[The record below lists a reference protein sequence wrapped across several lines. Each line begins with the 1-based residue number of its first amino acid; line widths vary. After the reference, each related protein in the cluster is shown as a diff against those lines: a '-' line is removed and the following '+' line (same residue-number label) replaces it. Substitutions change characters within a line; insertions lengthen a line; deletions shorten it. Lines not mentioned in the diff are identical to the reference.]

1 MEIKDIGMQIRSA
14 ESKFNTRE
22 DGEDLYI
29 EGYFS
34 VFNSNYELW
43 QGATESIDSH
53 AFDNALSDD
62 IRALVDHDTH
72 LVLARNKAGTLELKI
87 DSRGLWGKIRINP
100 KDSDAMNLYERV
112 KRGDVDQCS
121 FGFDILDQ
129 EAEYR
134 EDGTVHWTI
143 KSVKLYEVSVCTF
156 PAYEDT
162 SVSARKKD
170 YEDNDVDLASTIIDA
185 LGKAIGKALDKA
197 IVYGTGTKMPLGIVT
212 RLVQAAQP
220 ETYSATARPWADLHE
235 SHIITG
241 TGAAGLNL
249 FKEILTNSG
258 VIENDYIEDGLVW
271 LMNKKTHDK
280 IKIQSLDKNTNA
292 LIVAGMNNT
301 MPLING
307 DIIELSFI
315 PDDNIVFGYLPAYLL
330 AQRAGTEIG
339 QSEHVR
345 FIQDQTVFKG
355 IARYDGKP
363 AIAEAFGVLTISSA
377 APTTTVTF
385 PTDTAN

>member
-53 AFDNALSDD
+53 AFDNALGDD

-87 DSRGLWGKIRINP
+87 DSHGLWGKIRINP

-170 YEDNDVDLASTIIDA
+170 YEDIKKRWLELWKTQ
-185 LGKAIGKALDKA
+185 
-197 IVYGTGTKMPLGIVT
+197 M
-212 RLVQAAQP
+212 
-220 ETYSATARPWADLHE
+220 TAR
-235 SHIITG
+235 
-241 TGAAGLNL
+241 
-249 FKEILTNSG
+249 
-258 VIENDYIEDGLVW
+258 
-271 LMNKKTHDK
+271 
-280 IKIQSLDKNTNA
+280 IK
-292 LIVAGMNNT
+292 G
-301 MPLING
+301 
-307 DIIELSFI
+307 
-315 PDDNIVFGYLPAYLL
+315 
-330 AQRAGTEIG
+330 
-339 QSEHVR
+339 
-345 FIQDQTVFKG
+345 
-355 IARYDGKP
+355 GK
-363 AIAEAFGVLTISSA
+363 
-377 APTTTVTF
+377 
-385 PTDTAN
+385 